1 MRATSRDALFC
12 GFPSFLQSVHEHP
25 CIWPYMSA
33 LSFVFQVSHFGCAEA
48 YTHHLLFR
56 APWMRLYMQHVQ
68 HVNTH
73 IKTQVPPFPRH
84 APCTRNQRG
93 SIHSTVAGTCVYGL
107 RFIGRA
113 WTNRHRAH
121 VCWSSRKLRDRREG
135 ANKEKVGGGE
145 ETSVQAP
152 EALICRGRI

>member
-73 IKTQVPPFPRH
+73 IKNTSTSFSPSRSMHKKPARKHTQYCRRH
-84 APCTRNQRG
+84 LRLWFALYWQNLDQQAPCTCVLEFKK
-93 SIHSTVAGTCVYGL
+93 VAG
-107 RFIGRA
+107 
-113 WTNRHRAH
+113 
-121 VCWSSRKLRDRREG
+121 REG